1 MSKADISKYISQLSP
16 MEQKVLHIAVSHLET
31 SFSLSKSIGFQD
43 WLRAKNKTHSDVSHR
58 IDSLIRILRTRRSA
72 SFFASKNDER
82 QGETQTACV
91 SN

>member
-43 WLRAKNKTHSDVSHR
+43 WLRAKNKTQQSPQQPQPPPQSQPQPPKK
-58 IDSLIRILRTRRSA
+58 
-72 SFFASKNDER
+72 ASKIKIKKKLPS
-82 QGETQTACV
+82 V
-91 SN
+91 